1 MSESSPSPTAR
12 PAVLTHTDASGTARM
27 VDVGGKATTARTAAA
42 SGTIRMTR
50 TTLAAIRDNQI
61 AKGDVLGVARIAG
74 IMAAKRTSDLIPLC
88 HPVPISSIDVELQL
102 DDSLPG
108 VQARATASTVAQTGI
123 EMEAIVAVSVALAT
137 IYDMAKSADRA
148 MVIGDI
154 KLESKTGG
162 SSSSFTPPKSH
173 RQGSS

>member
-1 MSESSPSPTAR
+1 MSESSPIASSPT
-12 PAVLTHTDASGTARM
+12 LTHTDASGKASM
-27 VDVGGKATTARTAAA
+27 VDVGGKAITARSASA

-50 TTLAAIRDNQI
+50 ATLAAIRDNQM

-88 HPVPISSIDVELQL
+88 HPVPITRVSVDLEL

-108 VQARATASTVAQTGI
+108 VRALASASTVAQTGI
-123 EMEAIVAVSVALAT
+123 EMEAIVAVSIALTT

-162 SSSSFTPPKSH
+162 AS
-173 RQGSS
+173 GSYLALRHVEK